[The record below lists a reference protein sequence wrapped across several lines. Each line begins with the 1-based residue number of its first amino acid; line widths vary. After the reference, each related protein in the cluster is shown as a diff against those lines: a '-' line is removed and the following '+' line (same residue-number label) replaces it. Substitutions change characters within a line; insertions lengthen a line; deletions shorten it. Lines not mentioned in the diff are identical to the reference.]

1 MKSRLRQMVGLLLL
15 TGTLLGIGAPIVTAQ
30 DWRRE
35 RWEQRRAERIE
46 RRVLDGVFGS
56 IRRMDRDRRVR
67 YQYRGGRQ
75 FVGYYDRWGNFYAVG
90 YYDQFG
96 NFWRYR

>member
-1 MKSRLRQMVGLLLL
+1 MKSRLTKTLGSLLL

-35 RWEQRRAERIE
+35 RREERRAERLE
-46 RRVLDGVFGS
+46 RSFMRGFLRTVSG
-56 IRRMDRDRRVR
+56 RDRDRRVR
-67 YQYRGGRQ
+67 YQYNSGRR
-75 FVGYYDRWGNFYAVG
+75 FVGYYDRWGDFHAVG

>member
-1 MKSRLRQMVGLLLL
+1 MKSSLRKMVGLLLL
-15 TGTLLGIGAPIVTAQ
+15 TGTLLGIGVPIATAQ

-35 RWEQRRAERIE
+35 RREERRAERIE
-46 RRVLDGVFGS
+46 RRVLNGFFRS
-56 IRRMDRDRRVR
+56 IRGMDRDRVVR
-67 YQYRGGRQ
+67 YQFRGGRRY
-75 FVGYYDRWGNFYAVG
+75 VGYYDRFGDFHAVG